1 MRGVPVTIAPATE
14 AGRLYPRYAN
24 TIGIFTLESAPPRA
38 WPHGVNIDGT
48 IILDFDKDRV
58 LARVELLAPMSAW
71 KSKDATAQPIG
82 RPADLRLSG
91 NISGNLSFDWPVIVS
106 KDVQRDEARV
116 EFGGEF
122 NRAVAL
128 SNSVVALLEDD
139 RLSGFWFTFGR

>member
-1 MRGVPVTIAPATE
+1 LA
-14 AGRLYPRYAN
+14 
-24 TIGIFTLESAPPRA
+24 
-38 WPHGVNIDGT
+38 

-58 LARVELLAPMSAW
+58 LPRVELLAPMSAW